1 MRLSWHVRVG
11 TRTDDADEK
20 KPGGFVLLVGG
31 TMESLSP
38 GCNRQLIVTEKYW
51 YLWYWYH
58 F

>member
-20 KPGGFVLLVGG
+20 KPGGFVLLERA
-31 TMESLSP
+31 MESLSP
-38 GCNRQLIVTEKYW
+38 GCNRQLIVTKKYW